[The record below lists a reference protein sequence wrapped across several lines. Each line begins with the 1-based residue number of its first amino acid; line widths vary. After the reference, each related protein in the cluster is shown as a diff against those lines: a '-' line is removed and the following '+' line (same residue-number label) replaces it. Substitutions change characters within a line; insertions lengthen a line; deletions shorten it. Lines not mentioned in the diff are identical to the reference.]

1 MRKGKIYIDISKDR
15 QMNKQYNDVEEDNIQ
30 WEEISKVMSR
40 GKEAGEPT
48 AKVKLS
54 RPSPAPS
61 KTYPNLYEELL
72 DKCDPKNFMEPYDQA
87 KVEKAIRVYGDLQKA
102 DKKDTNRLREIRDRA
117 MQDLGITVSTD
128 RLYKELIGYCDSRN
142 FRKDGD
148 FPTEVLLVANQF
160 YAQVLANKHD
170 IHALEKLAS
179 QMYADATLSRFYE
192 EKKEKEEKEKEKKKR
207 ERLEQE
213 KDETKALL
221 IGLALCAIIIS
232 VLVLFSVIVELIEV
246 SRV

>member
-1 MRKGKIYIDISKDR
+1 MRKEKIYIDISKDR
-15 QMNKQYNDVEEDNIQ
+15 QMNKQYNDLEEDNIQ

-160 YAQVLANKHD
+160 YAQIRTNKND

-179 QMYADATLSRFYE
+179 QMYADKTLSRFYE
-192 EKKEKEEKEKEKKKR
+192 EKKAKEEKEKEKKKR

>member
-1 MRKGKIYIDISKDR
+1 MLTYILKDR

-48 AKVKLS
+48 AKVKPS

-117 MQDLGITVSTD
+117 MQDLSITVSTD

-179 QMYADATLSRFYE
+179 QMHADKTLSRFYE
-192 EKKEKEEKEKEKKKR
+192 EKKAKEEKEKEKKKR

-213 KDETKALL
+213 KDETNALL

-232 VLVLFSVIVELIEV
+232 VLVLFSVM
-246 SRV
+246 

>member
-1 MRKGKIYIDISKDR
+1 MS
-15 QMNKQYNDVEEDNIQ
+15 KQYNDVEEDNIQ

-40 GKEAGEPT
+40 GKEASEPT
-48 AKVKLS
+48 AKMKPS

-72 DKCDPKNFMEPYDQA
+72 DKCDPKNFMVPYDQA
-87 KVEKAIRVYGDLQKA
+87 RVDKAILIYGDLQKV
-102 DKKDTNRLREIRDRA
+102 DRNDDNRLREIRDRA

-128 RLYKELIGYCDSRN
+128 SLYKELIGYCDSRN
-142 FRKDGD
+142 FRKNGD

-179 QMYADATLSRFYE
+179 QMHADKTLSRYYE
-192 EKKEKEEKEKEKKKR
+192 EKKEREEREEKEREEKKR
-207 ERLEQE
+207 ERQKRDKE
-213 KDETKALL
+213 ETKVVL
-221 IGLALCAIIIS
+221 ISITIYVIIIII
-232 VLVLFSVIVELIEV
+232 VVGVMVLFSAMLNQ
-246 SRV
+246 

>member
-1 MRKGKIYIDISKDR
+1 
-15 QMNKQYNDVEEDNIQ
+15 MNKQYNDVEEDNIQ

-40 GKEAGEPT
+40 GKEASEPT
-48 AKVKLS
+48 AKVKPS
-54 RPSPAPS
+54 RPSPVP
-61 KTYPNLYEELL
+61 KTYPSLYEELL

-128 RLYKELIGYCDSRN
+128 SLYKELIGYCDSRN

-179 QMYADATLSRFYE
+179 QMHADKTLSRYYE
-192 EKKEKEEKEKEKKKR
+192 EKKEREEREEKEREEKKR
-207 ERLEQE
+207 ERLKRDKE
-213 KDETKALL
+213 ETKVVL
-221 IGLALCAIIIS
+221 ISITIYVIIIIIII
-232 VLVLFSVIVELIEV
+232 VVGGVMLLFSVM
-246 SRV
+246 

>member
-1 MRKGKIYIDISKDR
+1 MRKEKIYIDISKDR

-40 GKEAGEPT
+40 GKEAGEPA
-48 AKVKLS
+48 AKVKPS
-54 RPSPAPS
+54 RPSPALF

-72 DKCDPKNFMEPYDQA
+72 DKCDPKNFMEPYVQA

-179 QMYADATLSRFYE
+179 QMHADATLSRFYE
-192 EKKEKEEKEKEKKKR
+192 EKKAKEEKRKR
-207 ERLEQE
+207 EEEQE
-213 KDETKALL
+213 QKKDNTALVVMIAFFGIML
-221 IGLALCAIIIS
+221 LLAAI
-232 VLVLFSVIVELIEV
+232 FG
-246 SRV
+246 

>member
-1 MRKGKIYIDISKDR
+1 
-15 QMNKQYNDVEEDNIQ
+15 MNKQYNDVEEDNIQ

-40 GKEAGEPT
+40 GKEASEPT
-48 AKVKLS
+48 AKVKPS
-54 RPSPAPS
+54 RPSPVP
-61 KTYPNLYEELL
+61 KTYPSLYEELL

-117 MQDLGITVSTD
+117 MRDLGITVSTD

-179 QMYADATLSRFYE
+179 QMYADKTLSLYYE
-192 EKKEKEEKEKEKKKR
+192 EKKAREEKRKKEAEEWKRLDEEVQKRKEKIR
-207 ERLEQE
+207 SDEQI
-213 KDETKALL
+213 AFMV
-221 IGLALCAIIIS
+221 ISSIAVAIVVAIIIAMCRN
-232 VLVLFSVIVELIEV
+232 FS
-246 SRV
+246 

>member
-1 MRKGKIYIDISKDR
+1 
-15 QMNKQYNDVEEDNIQ
+15 MNKQYNDVEEDNIQ

-40 GKEAGEPT
+40 GKEASEPA
-48 AKVKLS
+48 AKVKPS
-54 RPSPAPS
+54 RPSPALS

-87 KVEKAIRVYGDLQKA
+87 KVEKSIRVYGDLQKA

-179 QMYADATLSRFYE
+179 QMHADATLSRFYE
-192 EKKEKEEKEKEKKKR
+192 EKKAREEKKIREIQKQDEKEA
-207 ERLEQE
+207 
-213 KDETKALL
+213 KAIL
-221 IGLALCAIIIS
+221 IGLALLCAIIS
-232 VLVLFSVIVELIEV
+232 VLVLFSVM
-246 SRV
+246 